1 MNYSSALFTLLAI
14 IATSS
19 ASQAQSTNQTKFEK
33 KEIKYNKRLNKR
45 HERNK
50 AKEEALKGTIKQQQ
64 QAANVPTTSPSYTP
78 TEWPTWFPTTD
89 QTKAPVTRKPT
100 RPPRTPRPTKHPTPI
115 PTPNTPQLNQNGL
128 VIAVDDTISLQSG
141 TTEAFIAVLENDTG
155 SNLIVR
161 AITSQPT
168 NGQCSISLNLS
179 EVVYIPNDTNFV
191 GSDQCTYETCD
202 DEEDCDTAIVR
213 INIGSAP
220 PPPTPPT
227 PTPPTPPTAC
237 DLGTI
242 VDVAEKNGFDTL
254 VAAVEAAGLVDTL
267 NGDGPFTVFGTFV
280 ICFDIICCLNLIVL
294 ETYISN
300 THHMFSFSTLS
311 NLQIQLRL
319 MRHSRPYQQEHLI
332 HSSNPRMLMT

>member
-19 ASQAQSTNQTKFEK
+19 AQTNQTKFEK
-33 KEIKYNKRLNKR
+33 KQIKIQKRNKRQ
-45 HERNK
+45 ERN
-50 AKEEALKGTIKQQQ
+50 EALKGTTVKTNPQS
-64 QAANVPTTSPSYTP
+64 ANVPTTSPSYTP

-89 QTKAPVTRKPT
+89 QTKAPTTRKPT
-100 RPPRTPRPTKHPTPI
+100 RPPRTPRPTKNPTPI
-115 PTPNTPQLNQNGL
+115 PTTPITPQLNQNGL

-179 EVVYIPNDTNFV
+179 EVVYIPNDTSFV

-213 INIGSAP
+213 ITIGS
-220 PPPTPPT
+220 
-227 PTPPTPPTAC
+227 
-237 DLGTI
+237 G
-242 VDVAEKNGFDTL
+242 VNSKW
-254 VAAVEAAGLVDTL
+254 
-267 NGDGPFTVFGTFV
+267 
-280 ICFDIICCLNLIVL
+280 
-294 ETYISN
+294 
-300 THHMFSFSTLS
+300 M
-311 NLQIQLRL
+311 
-319 MRHSRPYQQEHLI
+319 
-332 HSSNPRMLMT
+332 

>member
-19 ASQAQSTNQTKFEK
+19 STSSSAQAQTNQTKFEK
-33 KEIKYNKRLNKR
+33 KQIKIQKRNKRQ
-45 HERNK
+45 ERN
-50 AKEEALKGTIKQQQ
+50 EALKGTATTIKTNP
-64 QAANVPTTSPSYTP
+64 QAANVPTASPSYTP

-89 QTKAPVTRKPT
+89 QTKAPTTRKPT
-100 RPPRTPRPTKHPTPI
+100 RPPRTPRPTKNPTPQ
-115 PTPNTPQLNQNGL
+115 PNTPQLNQNAL

-179 EVVYIPNDTNFV
+179 EVVYIPNDTTFV

-213 INIGSAP
+213 ITIGSGVN

-227 PTPPTPPTAC
+227 PTPPPVATPPTPSGC

-242 VDVAEKNGFDTL
+242 VDVAKKNGFDTL

-267 NGDGPFTVFGTFV
+267 NGDGPFTVFGTLLLFRYYLL
-280 ICFDIICCLNLIVL
+280 FESHVL
-294 ETYISN
+294 LTYISN
-300 THHMFSFSTLS
+300 TSHVPIL
-311 NLQIQLRL
+311 
-319 MRHSRPYQQEHLI
+319 
-332 HSSNPRMLMT
+332 

>member
-19 ASQAQSTNQTKFEK
+19 ASQAQTNQTKFEK
-33 KEIKYNKRLNKR
+33 KQIKIQKRNKRQ
-45 HERNK
+45 ERN
-50 AKEEALKGTIKQQQ
+50 EALKDTATTIKTNPQT
-64 QAANVPTTSPSYTP
+64 ANNVPTTSPSYTP
-78 TEWPTWFPTTD
+78 TQWPTWFPTTD

-115 PTPNTPQLNQNGL
+115 PTTLNNTPQLNQNAL

-213 INIGSAP
+213 ITIGSGVN
-220 PPPTPPT
+220 PTPPT
-227 PTPPTPPTAC
+227 PTPPAPTPPTGC

-254 VAAVEAAGLVDTL
+254 VAAVEAAGLVDIL
-267 NGDGPFTVFGTFV
+267 NGDGPFTVFGTLF
-280 ICFDIICCLNLIVL
+280 
-294 ETYISN
+294 
-300 THHMFSFSTLS
+300 MFRF
-311 NLQIQLRL
+311 
-319 MRHSRPYQQEHLI
+319 
-332 HSSNPRMLMT
+332 

>member
-19 ASQAQSTNQTKFEK
+19 NTSSAQSTNQTKFEK
-33 KEIKYNKRLNKR
+33 KQIKIQKRNKRQ
-45 HERNK
+45 ERN
-50 AKEEALKGTIKQQQ
+50 EALKGTVTTIKTNPQTVN
-64 QAANVPTTSPSYTP
+64 NVPTTSPSYTP
-78 TEWPTWFPTTD
+78 TQWPTWFPTTD
-89 QTKAPVTRKPT
+89 QTKAPTTRKPT

-115 PTPNTPQLNQNGL
+115 PTTPNNTPQLNQNAL

-179 EVVYIPNDTNFV
+179 EVVYIPNDTSFV

-213 INIGSAP
+213 ITIGSGVP
-220 PPPTPPT
+220 PSPTPPT
-227 PTPPTPPTAC
+227 PTPPAPPTGC

-267 NGDGPFTVFGTFV
+267 NGDGPFTVFGTLF
-280 ICFDIICCLNLIVL
+280 
-294 ETYISN
+294 
-300 THHMFSFSTLS
+300 MFRF
-311 NLQIQLRL
+311 
-319 MRHSRPYQQEHLI
+319 
-332 HSSNPRMLMT
+332 

>member
-19 ASQAQSTNQTKFEK
+19 SVSSAQSQTNQTKFEK
-33 KEIKYNKRLNKR
+33 KQIKIQKRNKRQ
-45 HERNK
+45 ERN
-50 AKEEALKGTIKQQQ
+50 EALKGTTTIKTNP
-64 QAANVPTTSPSYTP
+64 QAANNVPTTSPSYTP

-89 QTKAPVTRKPT
+89 QTKAPTTRKPT

-115 PTPNTPQLNQNGL
+115 PTTPQLNQNAL

-161 AITSQPT
+161 GITSQPN

-179 EVVYIPNDTNFV
+179 EVVYIPNDTSFV

-213 INIGSAP
+213 ITIGSGV
-220 PPPTPPT
+220 PPPTPPSP
-227 PTPPTPPTAC
+227 PTPPTPPTPSGC

-242 VDVAEKNGFDTL
+242 VEVAEKNGFDTL

-267 NGDGPFTVFGTFV
+267 NGDGPFTVFGT
-280 ICFDIICCLNLIVL
+280 
-294 ETYISN
+294 YIL
-300 THHMFSFSTLS
+300 F
-311 NLQIQLRL
+311 
-319 MRHSRPYQQEHLI
+319 
-332 HSSNPRMLMT
+332 